1 MWFWWVEYNAD
12 LPKQRR
18 KSADT
23 ASVFY
28 IFRIVVTHVYLT
40 ALWMNKQIIALQIR

>member
-1 MWFWWVEYNAD
+1 MPEW

-23 ASVFY
+23 ASVSY
-28 IFRIVVTHVYLT
+28 IFRIAVTHVYWT
-40 ALWMNKQIIALQIR
+40 ALWMNKQIIALQIRWFVQTS

>member
-1 MWFWWVEYNAD
+1 MPATFLKW

-28 IFRIVVTHVYLT
+28 IVHLVVTHVYLT
-40 ALWMNKQIIALQIR
+40 VHCMNKRIIALQIP